1 MIKIFDMVN
10 GVFETPGNPDVP
22 LSPSAGSPPA
32 GHCDPRHSY
41 QPEDM
46 LPSLQEVPCGEET
59 HPQPELPPVMI
70 DISIDSFI
78 RRQ

>member
-1 MIKIFDMVN
+1 MIKIFDMIN

-22 LSPSAGSPPA
+22 LTPNAGAPSAG
-32 GHCDPRHSY
+32 RHEPSHY

-46 LPSLQEVPCGEET
+46 LPSLQEVPCGERT
-59 HPQPELPPVMI
+59 HPQPELPPVLI

>member
-10 GVFETPGNPDVP
+10 GVFETPGNPDLP
-22 LSPSAGSPPA
+22 FPPPA
-32 GHCDPRHSY
+32 GPREANHSY

-46 LPSLQEVPCGEET
+46 LPRLQEVPCGEET
-59 HPQPELPPVMI
+59 QPQPELPPVLI
-70 DISIDSFI
+70 DVSIDSFI

>member
-10 GVFETPGNPDVP
+10 GVFETPGKPDYPVT
-22 LSPSAGSPPA
+22 PPVGQRDLEP
-32 GHCDPRHSY
+32 GHRY
-41 QPEDM
+41 QPEDL
-46 LPSLQEVPCGEET
+46 LPQLQEVPGSET
-59 HPQPELPPVMI
+59 DRPQPELPPDLI

>member
-22 LSPSAGSPPA
+22 LTPSAGTPSA
-32 GHCDPRHSY
+32 GRHEPNHY

-46 LPSLQEVPCGEET
+46 LPSLQEAPCDEQT
-59 HPQPELPPVMI
+59 QPELPPVLI